1 MNTLPEA
8 WKPFTKEPDAAP
20 VVTPEQLD
28 LVKRTVANGATAD
41 ELKLY
46 LYDCQRQGV
55 HPLDKLIHYTKR
67 SGKYTPITSID
78 FMRTRAADTGEYAG
92 SDDAVFTP
100 KFEDV
105 PVEATVTVW
114 RLVQGQKCAFTAT
127 ARWSEYKPEQN
138 DFMWKRMPHTMLA
151 KCAEALALRKG
162 FPRQL
167 AGLYAKE
174 EMDQAETLHR
184 MVIEAPIDGVVEG
197 RHKGITEPSQTS
209 EVALNSRRGPAQD
222 AEADEPCVQVSNPAP
237 VTNLPAGAVYI
248 TKVEGGS
255 GKAKGFI
262 HHSGQPTAPSL
273 HGQDGLAV
281 YDEKLMAYA
290 SEACQLRTP
299 VRLEFKTAASGK
311 EYVKAIRAVK
321 PEPEFRPQGDNLD
334 EIPF

>member
-20 VVTPEQLD
+20 VVTGEQLE
-28 LVKRTVANGATAD
+28 LVKRTVATGATVD

-55 HPLDKLIHYTKR
+55 HPLDKLIHFTKR
-67 SGKYTPITSID
+67 SGKYAPITSID

-92 SDDAVFTP
+92 SDDAEFSTLP
-100 KFEDV
+100 N
-105 PVEATVTVW
+105 PGALAAPLAATVTVW
-114 RLVQGQKCAFTAT
+114 RLVGGQRCPFTAT

-174 EMDQAETLHR
+174 EMDQAETMPR
-184 MVIEAPIDGVVEG
+184 MVIE
-197 RHKGITEPSQTS
+197 S
-209 EVALNSRRGPAQD
+209 
-222 AEADEPCVQVSNPAP
+222 PAP
-237 VTNLPAGAVYI
+237 AAASSAVSAVVPSEPNGGDSATSLPPGAVLI
-248 TKVEGGS
+248 TKVEGGF
-255 GKAKGFI
+255 GKAKGFL
-262 HHSGQPTAPSL
+262 HHSGQPVSL
-273 HGQDGLAV
+273 HGNDGIAI
-281 YDEKLMAYA
+281 YDDKLMAFA

-299 VRLEFKTAASGK
+299 VRLTFKTAASGK
-311 EYVKAIRAVK
+311 EYIKSIETVK
-321 PEPEFRPQGDNLD
+321 PAPPALATGELTLD